1 MKKIKLN
8 SLALIAC
15 SVLSHLSQG
24 QNQQL
29 NQSPSLNSPSSQTTS
44 PVNTGIFGST
54 RTAPNGSS
62 LNVTHVTP
70 INSQPSTNGQHSC
83 KTHEL
88 NQQHYQDR
96 GILDEFNQNY
106 MSTAQSMVNYNA
118 PKTAGVNEI
127 SVIFHVVHNPN
138 NPSENVSNA
147 QIMALYND
155 ITDDFQALNL
165 GTVRPG
171 FGFTP
176 ADANINFCLATQT
189 PAGAPLAEI
198 GVVRVSTTEDFYDS
212 NNGEENKMKS
222 SATGGSQIWNRNN
235 YLNVWICDITNG
247 AGFGTAGY
255 AYRPTPSFLPGASI
269 DGIVIDYNIGMGGNV
284 LTHEIGHYLGLDH
297 TWGGSGSCSSD
308 DGFTDTPNT
317 IGPADNQPG
326 FFCGIGNFQTCG
338 PEVQYEN
345 FMDYATGCSAM
356 YAQEQANYMLMI
368 LQGIRSSLLLS
379 PGCDP
384 TNTPPNSAFAS
395 NPNGPSTV
403 IIPQNASVNLL
414 DASTNAPTGWNWTIS
429 GTQGIDWAWINTTN
443 QNSQDPVAEFYTV
456 GTYDVTLA
464 ASNAFGADP
473 TPASEPMYIQVV
485 GAATGNSCDTLRNW
499 DPVDAAAN
507 NFTYYNAGSTNG
519 AWGYFPGHNLV
530 DLYGNGTLMDN
541 SLQYAEKFTYA
552 GIAEVR
558 ALEMPFFIVENN
570 SGTGSVDFIIYDN
583 DNGTEP
589 GTILATETV
598 TLANLTAGAWNNI
611 EFTTPASVTGD
622 FFAGFSLNYTPTQ
635 DTILVGMTN
644 LTIAGGNDGYFI
656 DFDQYSAVN
665 GWVESTLLGITG
677 SIAIDVLLSNG
688 TPPVMDFT
696 STSNEIC
703 VGGDIMVDGSISTDN
718 IDYRW
723 YVTDEPWV
731 TDLETST
738 SSSNTFNFPY
748 APGDYNIYLFG
759 SGSCANRGVFMPVTV
774 FSVPTATVTP
784 TATSCGN
791 NNGVITITAPTGGGS
806 ATYYYS
812 IDGVNYQLSN
822 IFNNLAPGSY
832 TISVRTLDDV
842 TGNSLG
848 SGCITTYPIT
858 INASSPISPTVSAN
872 SSICP
877 GASSN
882 ITAGGGTG
890 YTWYNGAAS
899 IGTTTTVS
907 VTPSVTTQ
915 YSCVVTSGACSATV
929 YTTVMVRTSPNA
941 PTVAASGSTIICA
954 GQDVDLTSSYA
965 TGNTWSTAETSS
977 TITVSTAG
985 PFTVNH
991 TDAFG
996 CVSAASVPVTITINP
1011 IPVIASGTLTNPT
1024 ACSSAT
1030 GSIQVTGSGTGNV
1043 SWTGTA
1049 AGSATGVTLPY
1060 VVSALAAGSYDIT
1073 FQDGIGCTSN
1083 TLSITLSDP
1092 TPPATPT
1099 IITSGPTT
1107 FCSGGSVTLTSS
1119 QASGNVWSA
1128 NAGSATVQGITA
1140 TTSGNYSVTFTNG
1153 AGCSATSAPVTV
1165 TVNNNP
1171 IPPTIT
1177 PSGVTTFCAGG
1188 SVNLTSSQGSGN
1200 VWSANTSSATT
1211 QTVAVNATGN
1221 YTVTY
1226 TNGNGCF
1233 ASSATTTV
1241 TVNPLPVIAEGTVT
1255 SPSSCG
1261 SATGSIQVTGSG
1273 TGDLSWSGTAAGSA
1287 TGVNLPYLISGL
1299 AAGSYNITFVNGN
1312 GCSSS
1317 VLSSSITDPN
1327 PPATPTISA
1336 SGSTTICAG
1345 ESVTLTSSQATGN
1358 VWSANAGNATT
1369 QGVTANNAGS
1379 YTVTYTDG
1387 SGCSATSAPTV
1398 VTVNP
1403 LPTVAQTAL
1412 TTVCVY
1418 NSPVTLSGGSP
1429 ASGTYSG
1436 TGVTAGAFNPTTAGI
1451 GTHTITYSYTD
1462 GNSCTGTATADI
1474 TVDGCAAIG
1483 ENDLDNLKVYPNPT
1497 ENKLTIEFSG
1507 DFTYEITDTKG
1518 RIIEKGEGNTTST
1531 INTSNYTSGVYFVK
1545 LVSETV
1551 NTTIRVVKN

>member
-1 MKKIKLN
+1 MKKIKLS

-15 SVLSHLSQG
+15 SVLSHFTYG

-29 NQSPSLNSPSSQTTS
+29 NQSPNLSTPATQTTF
-44 PVNTGIFGST
+44 PANTGVFGST
-54 RTAPNGSS
+54 RTAPNGSNINTTIAS
-62 LNVTHVTP
+62 P
-70 INSQPSTNGQHSC
+70 INLQSATPGQHSC
-83 KTHEL
+83 KTYEL

-96 GILDEFNQNY
+96 GILDEFNQDY
-106 MSTAQSMVNYNA
+106 ITTAQSMANYNT

-127 SVIFHVVHNPN
+127 SVIFHVVHNSN
-138 NPSENVSNA
+138 NPAENVSNA

-155 ITDDFQALNL
+155 IVDDYQALNL
-165 GTVRPG
+165 GTVRAG

-222 SATGGSQIWNRNN
+222 SATGGSQIWNRSN

-255 AYRPTPSFLPGASI
+255 AYRPTPTLLPGASI

-297 TWGGSGSCSSD
+297 VWGGSGSCSSD

-326 FFCGIGNFQTCG
+326 FFCGMANFQTCG

-356 YAQEQANYMLMI
+356 YTQEQADYMLLI
-368 LQGIRSSLLLS
+368 LQGLRSSLLLS

-395 NPNGPSTV
+395 NPSGPNPV
-403 IIPQNASVNLL
+403 IIPQNASVSFY
-414 DASTNAPTGWNWTIS
+414 DASTNVPTGWAWTIS
-429 GTQGIDWAWINTTN
+429 GTQGVDWAWINTTN
-443 QNSQDPVAEFYTV
+443 QNTQNPVAEFYSI
-456 GTYDVTLA
+456 GTYDVTLT
-464 ASNAFGADP
+464 ASNAYGPDL
-473 TPASEPMYIQVV
+473 TPAVETMYIQVV

-499 DPVDAAAN
+499 DPVDVATN
-507 NFTYYNAGSTNG
+507 NFTYYNVNPTNG
-519 AWGYFPGHNLV
+519 AWGYIPGHNQI
-530 DLYGNGTLMDN
+530 DLYGNGSSLEST
-541 SLQYAEKFTYA
+541 LQYAEQFTYS
-552 GIAEVR
+552 GTAEVR
-558 ALEMPFFIVENN
+558 ALEFPVFILENN

-598 TLANLTAGAWNNI
+598 NLDDLTVGAWNNI
-611 EFTTPASVTGD
+611 EFTTPASVTGT
-622 FFAGFSLNYTPTQ
+622 FFAGYQLNYTPTQ
-635 DTILVGMTN
+635 DTMLIGMSGVTIL
-644 LTIAGGNDGYFI
+644 GGNDAFFMEMDTY
-656 DFDQYSAVN
+656 
-665 GWVESTLLGITG
+665 GWLDAGLLGVTG

-703 VGGDIMVDGSISTDN
+703 VGGDILVDGSISIDN
-718 IDYRW
+718 LDYRW
-723 YVTDEPWV
+723 YLTDDPWL

-748 APGDYNIYLFG
+748 APGNYNIYLFG
-759 SGSCANRGVFMPVTV
+759 SGSCVNRGVYMPVTV
-774 FSVPTATVTP
+774 FAAPTATVTP
-784 TATSCGN
+784 TSTSCGN
-791 NNGVITITAPTGGGS
+791 NNGVITITSPTGGGG
-806 ATYYYS
+806 TYYYS
-812 IDGVNYQLSN
+812 IDGVNYQTSP
-822 IFNNLAPGSY
+822 IFNNLAAGSY
-832 TISVRTLDDV
+832 TISVGTLDAV
-842 TGNSLG
+842 TGNTLG

-858 INASSPISPTVSAN
+858 INASSPITQAVSAN

-877 GASSN
+877 SSSATVTAS
-882 ITAGGGTG
+882 GGTG
-890 YTWYNGAAS
+890 YSWYNGATLIAS
-899 IGTTTTVS
+899 TASTL
-907 VTPSVTTQ
+907 VTPPVTTQ
-915 YSCVVTSGACSATV
+915 YSCLVTSGGCSATV
-929 YTTVMVRTSPNA
+929 YTTVTVRTP
-941 PTVAASGSTIICA
+941 PTPPAVTASGSTTICA
-954 GQDVDLTSSYA
+954 GQNVDLTSSYA
-965 TGNTWSTAETSS
+965 TGNEWSTLETSS

-985 PFTVNH
+985 PFSVTH

-996 CVSAASVPVTITINP
+996 CVSSSSTPVSITINP
-1011 IPVIASGTLTNPT
+1011 IPVITSGTATNPS
-1024 ACSSAT
+1024 ACSTAT
-1030 GSIQVTGSGTGNV
+1030 GSIQVTGSGTGNI

-1049 AGSATGVTLPY
+1049 AGSVTGVTLPY
-1060 VVSALAAGSYDIT
+1060 VIPTLPAGSYDIT

-1083 TLSITLSDP
+1083 TLSISLSDP

-1099 IITSGPTT
+1099 ITAGGPTT
-1107 FCSGGSVTLTSS
+1107 FCAGGSVSLTSS

-1128 NAGSATVQGITA
+1128 SAGSVTAQQVTA
-1140 TTSGNYSVTFTNG
+1140 TTSGNYSVTYTDG
-1153 AGCSATSAPVTV
+1153 SGCSATSASVLV

-1171 IPPTIT
+1171 VAPTIT
-1177 PSGVTTFCAGG
+1177 PSGATTFCAGG
-1188 SVNLTSSQGSGN
+1188 SVNLTSSQGTGN
-1200 VWSANTSSATT
+1200 VWSANTGSAVT
-1211 QTVAVNATGN
+1211 QTVPVNTSGS
-1221 YTVTY
+1221 YTVTF
-1226 TNGNGCF
+1226 TNGNGCS
-1233 ASSATTTV
+1233 AVSSATVV
-1241 TVNPLPVIAEGTVT
+1241 TVNPLPVISEGTLT

-1273 TGDLSWSGTAAGSA
+1273 TGDVSWTGTSSSSA
-1287 TGVNLPYLISGL
+1287 TGVSLPYIIPSL
-1299 AAGSYNITFVNGN
+1299 AAGSYSITFVNGN
-1312 GCSSS
+1312 GCSST
-1317 VLSSSITDPN
+1317 VLTSSLSDPT

-1345 ESVTLTSSQATGN
+1345 ETVTLTSSQATGN
-1358 VWSANAGNATT
+1358 VWSANASSATT
-1369 QGVTANNAGS
+1369 QGVSVASAGS

-1398 VTVNP
+1398 ITVNA
-1403 LPTVAQTAL
+1403 LPTVTQSAL
-1412 TTVCVY
+1412 STVCVY

-1451 GTHTITYSYTD
+1451 GTHTITYTYTD
-1462 GNSCTGTATADI
+1462 GNSCIGTATADI
-1474 TVDGCAAIG
+1474 IVDGCAAIG
-1483 ENDLDNLKVYPNPT
+1483 ENNLDNLKVYPNPT
-1497 ENKLTIEFSG
+1497 ENKLTIELSG

-1518 RIIEKGEGNTTST
+1518 RITERGNGNNSATV
-1531 INTSNYTSGVYFVK
+1531 NTSNYSSGVYFVK

-1551 NTTIRVVKN
+1551 NATIRVVKN